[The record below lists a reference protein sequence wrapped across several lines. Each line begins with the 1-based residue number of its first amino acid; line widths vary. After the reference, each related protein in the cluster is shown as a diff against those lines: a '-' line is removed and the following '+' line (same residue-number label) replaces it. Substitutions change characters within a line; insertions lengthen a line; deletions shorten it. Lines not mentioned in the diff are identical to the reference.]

1 MPQSAIAH
9 VVADAE
15 YERLLERLNSDLP
28 DELAAA
34 AGCGDEGGFT
44 VAEIAAFAAASAA
57 TEAQSLPQCGKI
69 RLPSLYFGR
78 EWQYFAKNENLFRKI
93 N

>member
-1 MPQSAIAH
+1 MPQSAIVH
-9 VVADAE
+9 VVANAK
-15 YERLLERLNSDLP
+15 YERLPKKCNSDLP

-57 TEAQSLPQCGKI
+57 AEAQSLPQCGKI

-78 EWQYFAKNENLFRKI
+78 EWQYFPEN
-93 N
+93 